1 MGGMTKLEPTAQQTA
16 IPGIDDSVEP
26 GVWRYVHASRARVIV
41 DAADYFAI
49 MQAAMLNARYRI
61 FLIGWD
67 FDAAISLDALDPVA
81 HYNRGLVY
89 YSLGQYAFAVHGL
102 GEAIRLDPAL
112 VSAYAK
118 RAMALTLMGRDEEA
132 QSDIANAIELGNDAD
147 SLRAEV
153 EALKR
158 SRTR

>member
-67 FDAAISLDALDPVA
+67 FDTRIHLAEGRHWWQRELWRPAAARRV
-81 HYNRGLVY
+81 
-89 YSLGQYAFAVHGL
+89 
-102 GEAIRLDPAL
+102 
-112 VSAYAK
+112 
-118 RAMALTLMGRDEEA
+118 
-132 QSDIANAIELGNDAD
+132 
-147 SLRAEV
+147 
-153 EALKR
+153 
-158 SRTR
+158 